1 MFVRNVSI
9 RLKPNTLSEFTRIF
23 EKEVIPM
30 LRKQSG
36 FRDEI
41 AFAVP
46 GELDVVAISLW
57 DTKEYAEAYK
67 TAGYPEV
74 LKILD
79 KVLDGTPKV
88 QVSDVISST
97 IHKPAAVAAWD
108 GASSIARG
116 YLRHPFF
123 WSQDTFT
130 RGCASEAAFGLRC
143 RGLRLRALQVK
154 GGLKMKTEWAFL
166 AGLGVGAVAGLVA
179 GLMVAPQSGKDTQE
193 LLAGKLRGG
202 LDQVASTG
210 KKVRAQVKDLANRGK
225 ENVAEAIDAGQEAY
239 RASGTEG

>member
-1 MFVRNVSI
+1 MFACNLSL

-23 EKEVIPM
+23 DKEVIPM

-41 AFAVP
+41 TFAVP

-57 DTKEYAEAYK
+57 DTQEYAEAYN

-97 IHKPAAVAAWD
+97 VHKPVAVAA
-108 GASSIARG
+108 
-116 YLRHPFF
+116 
-123 WSQDTFT
+123 
-130 RGCASEAAFGLRC
+130 
-143 RGLRLRALQVK
+143 
-154 GGLKMKTEWAFL
+154 
-166 AGLGVGAVAGLVA
+166 
-179 GLMVAPQSGKDTQE
+179 
-193 LLAGKLRGG
+193 
-202 LDQVASTG
+202 
-210 KKVRAQVKDLANRGK
+210 
-225 ENVAEAIDAGQEAY
+225 
-239 RASGTEG
+239 